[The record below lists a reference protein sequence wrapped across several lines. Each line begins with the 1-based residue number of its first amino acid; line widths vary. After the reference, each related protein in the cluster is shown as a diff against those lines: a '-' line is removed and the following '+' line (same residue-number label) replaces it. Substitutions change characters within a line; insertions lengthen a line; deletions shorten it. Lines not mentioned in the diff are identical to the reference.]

1 MCPEKRVKFV
11 DPQCSKAVKTTESV
25 RLPFQVVEPYED
37 DQEALEV
44 IHVIHLNRDN
54 SFQFFCSFF
63 FTDSHFGVV
72 KKNASF
78 CLQPSGGHTAMDSE
92 RNGCV
97 PSKVVD

>member
-1 MCPEKRVKFV
+1 V

-72 KKNASF
+72 KKKCQF
-78 CLQPSGGHTAMDSE
+78 LFTAIRWAHS
-92 RNGCV
+92 NGLG
-97 PSKVVD
+97 KKRMRAFQGR